1 MYVLSPRFS
10 KRGDPQ
16 QREARPSVGG
26 RQPGDIARVLTPSP
40 LNSSVG

>member
-26 RQPGDIARVLTPSP
+26 RETARGHSP
-40 LNSSVG
+40 CPYTIGL